1 MDTLSIFWIIGGAKE
16 PCLILETSDMKKL
29 FDRALQRLFHL
40 GVVGVASTCVSLGFL
55 SAAQAQNY
63 PEQPVRIVVGFAPGG
78 TNDILARLISVKLQE
93 KLKQSFVVENKPGAN
108 SSIGNDAVA
117 KAKADGYT
125 LLVSSSGGL
134 TTNPVLMK
142 NLPYDPVKDFEPIA
156 LLGSFPL
163 VVTVPATLPVKNFA
177 ELIQFSKTSKDGKL
191 DHGTPTTSFVLV
203 AETLTAI
210 AGVKFN
216 HIPYKGSGPVV
227 TGLLGGEIQ
236 VGVLD
241 SPAVITQIKAG
252 KLKGLAVTTAK
263 RSSALPDVP
272 TISESGFSGYDAPIW
287 TALMAP
293 KGTPAPVLA
302 KLRNTVAEILK
313 EKDTIEKM
321 QSLGLEPGD
330 ADASALSKRI
340 VSDINRWTSVAKA
353 ANIKPE

>member
-1 MDTLSIFWIIGGAKE
+1 MTDSFFGAGRRFVRA
-16 PCLILETSDMKKL
+16 IAASATVAGAA
-29 FDRALQRLFHL
+29 FALQSPAL
-40 GVVGVASTCVSLGFL
+40 
-55 SAAQAQNY
+55 AQTY
-63 PEQPVRIVVGFAPGG
+63 PDRPVKIVVGFAPGG
-78 TNDILARLISVKLQE
+78 TNDILARLFAAKLQD
-93 KLKQSFVVENKPGAN
+93 KLKQSFVVENKAGAN
-108 SSIGNDAVA
+108 SSIGNDFVA
-117 KAKADGYT
+117 KARDEGYT

-134 TTNPVLMK
+134 TTNPILMK

-163 VVTVPATLPVKNFA
+163 VVTVPVTLAVKNFN
-177 ELIQFSKTSKDGKL
+177 ELVEFSKTSKDGKL

-203 AETLTAI
+203 AETLTAA

-241 SPAVITQIKAG
+241 SPAVIAQVKAG
-252 KLKGLAVTTAK
+252 KLKALAVTTAK
-263 RSSALPDVP
+263 RLAALPDVP
-272 TISESGFSGYDAPIW
+272 TIAESGIAGYDAPIW

-293 KGTPAPVLA
+293 KGTPEPVLA
-302 KLRNTVAEILK
+302 RLRAAVGEILK

-321 QSLGLEPGD
+321 HALGLEPGD
-330 ADASALSKRI
+330 ADSAALSRRI
-340 VSDINRWTSVAKA
+340 VADIARWTAVAKA

>member
-1 MDTLSIFWIIGGAKE
+1 MSKPFSGA
-16 PCLILETSDMKKL
+16 
-29 FDRALQRLFHL
+29 RRR
-40 GVVGVASTCVSLGFL
+40 SLHTIAACAAAACAAFGP
-55 SAAQAQNY
+55 SAAFAQAY
-63 PEQPVRIVVGFAPGG
+63 PDRPVKIVVGFAPGG
-78 TNDILARLISVKLQE
+78 TNDILARLIGMKLQD

-108 SSIGNDAVA
+108 SAIGNDFVA
-117 KAKADGYT
+117 KAKGDGYT

-142 NLPYDPVKDFEPIA
+142 SLPYDPAKDFEPIA

-177 ELIQFSKTSKDGKL
+177 ELVQYAKTSKDGKL

-203 AETLTAI
+203 AETLTAA

-216 HIPYKGSGPVV
+216 HILYRGSGPVV

-241 SPAVITQIKAG
+241 SPAVIQQVKGG
-252 KLKGLAVTTAK
+252 KLRALAVTTGK
-263 RSSALPDVP
+263 RSAALPDVP
-272 TISESGFSGYDAPIW
+272 TVAESGFAGYDIPIW

-293 KGTPAPVLA
+293 KGTPEPVLA
-302 KLRNTVAEILK
+302 RLRTAVADILK
-313 EKDTIEKM
+313 DKDTVDKM
-321 QSLGLEPGD
+321 HALGLDPGD
-330 ADASALSKRI
+330 ADSAALGRRI
-340 VSDINRWTSVAKA
+340 TADITRWTEVARA

>member
-1 MDTLSIFWIIGGAKE
+1 
-16 PCLILETSDMKKL
+16 MKNFL
-29 FDRALQRLFHL
+29 GCVPQRLVHSL
-40 GVVGVASTCVSLGFL
+40 GVGVVSAFALIGYL
-55 SAAQAQNY
+55 SPAQAQNY
-63 PEQPVRIVVGFAPGG
+63 PEHPVRIVVGFAPGG
-78 TNDILARLISVKLQE
+78 TNDILARLISIKLQE
-93 KLKQSFVVENKPGAN
+93 KLKQNFIVENKPGAN

-134 TTNPVLMK
+134 TANPVLMK
-142 NLPYDPVKDFEPIA
+142 NLPHDPVKDFEPIA

-163 VVTVPATLPVKNFA
+163 VVTVPASLPVKTFA
-177 ELIQFSKTSKDGKL
+177 DLIQFSKTSKDGKL

-203 AETLTAI
+203 AETLTGI

-227 TGLLGGEIQ
+227 AGLLGGEIQ

-263 RSSALPDVP
+263 RSEALPDVP

-293 KGTPAPVLA
+293 KGTPVPILN
-302 KLRNTVAEILK
+302 KLRTTIAEILK

-321 QSLGLEPGD
+321 QLLGLEPGD
-330 ADASALSKRI
+330 ADAPALSRRI
-340 VSDINRWTSVAKA
+340 VADINRWSSVAKA